1 MANTIQELATG
12 DTKSDTTAI
21 AALATEQ
28 WKLSVIQYSQVLKKF
43 DQCVMVDQ
51 SLVRS
56 NDKTLH
62 LPMSS
67 ANLTVVS
74 TFTEG
79 SDRNFTVLAGLDTV
93 DVTFVAS
100 DFKLGGIAITKMA
113 VQLTAVDV
121 IKQSR
126 YYLAQ
131 AMALEVDSAIR
142 DMLETDSTGSTSSSG
157 TTNVVYGGDATAVEE
172 VAPGDVITVDLV
184 ADAMAK
190 LEANN
195 WVAKW
200 LYLHPK
206 MIQAFRKSSQFVN
219 AAEYGSDQVI
229 QRGEIGNYLG
239 VAIIVTSNISSY
251 ADDAT
256 DKNEGDAGW
265 DALTSAATG
274 YACPMVGVN
283 GTTGEKVAGVLAWKE
298 MPHLDYEYYKPAAE
312 HRLYYDQAF
321 KVVIVQKEAICLI
334 KVSDK

>member
-12 DTKSDTTAI
+12 DTESDTTAI

-28 WKLSVIQYSQVLKKF
+28 WKLSVIQYSEILKKF

-67 ANLTVVS
+67 ANLSITS
-74 TFTEG
+74 SFTEG
-79 SDRNFTVLAGLDTV
+79 TDRNFTVLAGLDTV

-131 AMALEVDSAIR
+131 AMALEVDSAIKN
-142 DMLETDSTGSTSSSG
+142 MLETDASG
-157 TTNVVYGGDATAVEE
+157 TTSALGTTNRVYGGDATTAAT
-172 VAPGDVITVDLV
+172 VADGDIMTVDLV

-190 LEANN
+190 LESNN
-195 WVAKW
+195 WEAKW

-219 AAEYGSDQVI
+219 AAEYGTDQVI

-239 VAIIVTSNISSY
+239 VAIIVTSNINSY
-251 ADDAT
+251 ATGADDL
-256 DKNEGDAGW
+256 NENNLDW
-265 DALTSAATG
+265 DGLSTSTG
-274 YACPMVGVN
+274 YVCPMVGVN
-283 GTTGEKVAGVLAWKE
+283 RMTQEKVAGILAWKE
-298 MPHLDYEYYKPAAE
+298 MPHLDYEYYKPSAE

-321 KVVIVQKEAICLI
+321 KVAIVQKEAICLI
-334 KVSDK
+334 KVADV

>member
-1 MANTIQELATG
+1 MANTIQELAAG

-28 WKLSVIQYSQVLKKF
+28 WKLSVIQYSEVLKKF
-43 DQCVMVDQ
+43 DQCVIIDQ
-51 SLVRS
+51 SLVKS

-67 ANLTVVS
+67 ANLTVIS

-93 DVTFVAS
+93 DITFAAS

-142 DMLETDSTGSTSSSG
+142 DMLETDSTGTTSSAG
-157 TTNVVYGGDATAVEE
+157 TTNVVYGGDATTVAE
-172 VAPGDVITVDLV
+172 VADADIMTVDLV
-184 ADAMAK
+184 ADAMAE

-195 WVAKW
+195 WDPKW
-200 LYLHPK
+200 LYLGSK

-239 VAIIVTSNISSY
+239 VAIIVTNNVNSY
-251 ADDAT
+251 AKDAT
-256 DKNEGDAGW
+256 DTNENNLTWAG
-265 DALTSAATG
+265 LTTSVG
-274 YACPMVGVN
+274 YVCPMVGVN
-283 GTTGEKVAGVLAWKE
+283 RNTGEKVAGILAWKE
-298 MPHLDYEYYKPAAE
+298 MPHLDYEYYKPSAE

-321 KVVIVQKEAICLI
+321 KVGIVQKEAIALI
-334 KVSDK
+334 KVADK